1 MYECVLEALSSIIIL
16 MNVEIISRDRI
27 LILTNILNLYKRSSS
42 VGLSRFWIT
51 QYLASFLSVV
61 SENMLEPVI
70 DNLFLI
76 LHDMVI
82 III

>member
-1 MYECVLEALSSIIIL
+1 MSTETL
-16 MNVEIISRDRI
+16 SRDRI
-27 LILTNILNLYKRSSS
+27 SILTNILNLYKRCSS

-51 QYLASFLSVV
+51 QYLASFLSIV

-76 LHDMVI
+76 LHDMVRNCLYYKLNLLKI
-82 III
+82 IIH

>member
-1 MYECVLEALSSIIIL
+1 MSVETISKDRMIIL
-16 MNVEIISRDRI
+16 SNII
-27 LILTNILNLYKRSSS
+27 NLYKRCSS

-61 SENMLEPVI
+61 SENMIEPVI
-70 DNLFLI
+70 DNLFII

-82 III
+82 NIMFISNIS